1 MKNKIIYIFI
11 FITTLFIIVSTY
23 AYIHYFN
30 NDEEVVDNDSR
41 LKVTFDNTSN
51 VAIVNGKKGDEI
63 IKSFTI
69 KNTSG
74 SVIYY
79 DIIFSDL
86 INNFKDEKDVVF
98 SLKGSNNAAY
108 IIKDYM
114 PKNESIIASYV
125 KLNKNEE
132 HKYNLNINIENSDEV
147 NKTLST
153 NVLVK
158 VVSTK
163 DIYDKGTL
171 GNYIINN
178 NTIIDINNKSTE
190 DFEEGLYYT
199 NNSANGKT
207 VFYFKGSNELKNNV
221 LIGNTCYRILRTTED
236 NGIRVIYN
244 GNMNE
249 GTCDGT
255 NNIISESEFNTK
267 SNYNAYVG
275 FMYGTPNS
283 ASYIKEHEN
292 INSSKIK
299 TILDSYYS
307 SDLNSNSSLIQNSIY
322 CNNRK
327 TVLFTLS
334 KVLYGTNG
342 YKSDN
347 TGYESMYRII
357 NNNPSY
363 KCNLENDSLKV
374 DILSNPIGL
383 ITADEAYF
391 SGIGDNT
398 ISNNYLLSS
407 SDYWTMSPA
416 YFNGVNAYNF
426 VVKGNTLTQA
436 NVSEKYGVRPV
447 ITLKSDVKVK
457 SGNGSMIRPY
467 VIY

>member
-1 MKNKIIYIFI
+1 
-11 FITTLFIIVSTY
+11 
-23 AYIHYFN
+23 
-30 NDEEVVDNDSR
+30 
-41 LKVTFDNTSN
+41 
-51 VAIVNGKKGDEI
+51 
-63 IKSFTI
+63 
-69 KNTSG
+69 
-74 SVIYY
+74 
-79 DIIFSDL
+79 
-86 INNFKDEKDVVF
+86 
-98 SLKGSNNAAY
+98 
-108 IIKDYM
+108 
-114 PKNESIIASYV
+114 
-125 KLNKNEE
+125 
-132 HKYNLNINIENSDEV
+132 
-147 NKTLST
+147 
-153 NVLVK
+153 
-158 VVSTK
+158 
-163 DIYDKGTL
+163 
-171 GNYIINN
+171 
-178 NTIIDINNKSTE
+178 
-190 DFEEGLYYT
+190 
-199 NNSANGKT
+199 
-207 VFYFKGSNELKNNV
+207 
-221 LIGNTCYRILRTTED
+221 
-236 NGIRVIYN
+236 
-244 GNMNE
+244 MNE

-374 DILSNPIGL
+374 DVLSNPIGL

-457 SGNGSMIRPY
+457 SGNGSMVRPY